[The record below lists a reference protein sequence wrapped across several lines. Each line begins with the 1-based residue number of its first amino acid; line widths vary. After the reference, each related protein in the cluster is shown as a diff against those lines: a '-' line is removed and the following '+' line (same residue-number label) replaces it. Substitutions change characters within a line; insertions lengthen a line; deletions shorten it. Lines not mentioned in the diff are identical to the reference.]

1 MKWFKHGANA
11 SREVPVGQ
19 ILAEMG
25 YYGVGVLWTM
35 MERVVWNDGRVTVR
49 ELEREFCARHFSK
62 RLVRKIIMDYG
73 LFAVDSNERVSIAK
87 KQSAKTPDDIPDVI
101 PDDTPD
107 DKAKTLD
114 DIPDD
119 TPSNAPAYLDKEI
132 DIEEEVEV
140 EETET
145 TTPTTDSSSDVD
157 DKDGVLTKYR
167 GQPWYPYVSSLLAET
182 DGQIWRETVAI
193 QSGYGE
199 LLLRHWPV
207 AVQEFAKHIT
217 SYDTGRD
224 IYSVQRA
231 RYYFMSFVRGNTKTG
246 AALKEVLQYLD
257 SYE

>member
-19 ILAEMG
+19 VLAEMG

-49 ELEREFCARHFSK
+49 ELEREFGNSRFSRK
-62 RLVRKIIMDYG
+62 KVRKLIEDYG
-73 LFAVDSNERVSIAK
+73 LFTVNEQGQLNVK
-87 KQSAKTPDDIPDVI
+87 KQTAKAELIVKKQIVSD
-101 PDDTPD
+101 
-107 DKAKTLD
+107 
-114 DIPDD
+114 
-119 TPSNAPAYLDKEI
+119 SNAPARNIDLDK
-132 DIEEEVEV
+132 DIEEEVE
-140 EETET
+140 EKET
-145 TTPTTDSSSDVD
+145 TTPTTNSSMD
-157 DKDGVLTKYR
+157 DDGVLTKYR
-167 GQPWYPYVSSLLAET
+167 GQQWYPYVSSLLAET
-182 DGQIWRETVAI
+182 DGQIWRETVAM

-207 AVQEFAKHIT
+207 AVQKFAEHIT

-257 SYE
+257 SYGR

>member
-49 ELEREFCARHFSK
+49 ELEREFGNSRFSRK
-62 RLVRKIIMDYG
+62 KVRKLIEDYG
-73 LFAVDSNERVSIAK
+73 LFTVNEQGQLNVKKQTAKAELIVKKQIVSDSNALARNIE
-87 KQSAKTPDDIPDVI
+87 
-101 PDDTPD
+101 
-107 DKAKTLD
+107 
-114 DIPDD
+114 
-119 TPSNAPAYLDKEI
+119 LDK
-132 DIEEEVEV
+132 DIEEEVE
-140 EETET
+140 EKET
-145 TTPTTDSSSDVD
+145 TTPTTNLISDAD
-157 DKDGVLTKYR
+157 GKDGVLTKYR
-167 GQPWYPYVSSLLAET
+167 GQPWYHYVNDLLAET
-182 DGQIWRETVAI
+182 DGAIWRETVAM

-217 SYDTGRD
+217 GYDTGRD

-246 AALKEVLQYLD
+246 AALREVLRYFD
-257 SYE
+257 NA

>member
-19 ILAEMG
+19 VLAEMG

-49 ELEREFCARHFSK
+49 ELEREFGNSRFSRK
-62 RLVRKIIMDYG
+62 KVRKLIEDYG
-73 LFAVDSNERVSIAK
+73 LFTVNEQGQLNVK
-87 KQSAKTPDDIPDVI
+87 KQTAKAELIVKKQIVSD
-101 PDDTPD
+101 
-107 DKAKTLD
+107 
-114 DIPDD
+114 
-119 TPSNAPAYLDKEI
+119 SNAPARNIDLDK
-132 DIEEEVEV
+132 DIEEEVE
-140 EETET
+140 EKET
-145 TTPTTDSSSDVD
+145 TTPTTNSSSDVD

-167 GQPWYPYVSSLLAET
+167 GQAWYPYVSSLLAET
-182 DGQIWRETVAI
+182 DGHIWRETVAM
-193 QSGYGE
+193 QSGYGA

-207 AVQEFAKHIT
+207 AVQKFAEHIT
-217 SYDTGRD
+217 GYDTGRD

-231 RYYFMSFVRGNTKTG
+231 RYYFMSFVRRNTKTG

>member
-49 ELEREFCARHFSK
+49 ELEREFGNSRFSRK
-62 RLVRKIIMDYG
+62 KVRKLIEEYG
-73 LFAVDSNERVSIAK
+73 LFTVNEQGQLNVK
-87 KQSAKTPDDIPDVI
+87 KQTAKAELIVKKQIVSD
-101 PDDTPD
+101 
-107 DKAKTLD
+107 
-114 DIPDD
+114 
-119 TPSNAPAYLDKEI
+119 SNAPARNIDLDK
-132 DIEEEVEV
+132 DIEEEVE
-140 EETET
+140 EKET
-145 TTPTTDSSSDVD
+145 TTPTTNASID
-157 DKDGVLTKYR
+157 DDEVLAKYR
-167 GQPWYPYVSSLLAET
+167 GQPWYLYVKDLLAET
-182 DGQIWRETVAI
+182 DGAIWRETVAM

-257 SYE
+257 SYGR

>member
-1 MKWFKHGANA
+1 MSAYEEHLKQIAMLLHDFMLCNRWTFRAFKHTHIGWARWEQCVKEGKGTLPEYLA
-11 SREVPVGQ
+11 ILFAIRLEDRQQSQSFSEETEQLTVGQ

-25 YYGVGVLWTM
+25 FYGVGVLWTM
-35 MERVVWNDGRVTVR
+35 MERVVWNDGRMTVR

-119 TPSNAPAYLDKEI
+119 TPSNAPAYIDKEI

-140 EETET
+140 EEKET
-145 TTPTTDSSSDVD
+145 TTPTTNSSID
-157 DKDGVLTKYR
+157 DDGVLAKYR
-167 GQPWYPYVSSLLAET
+167 DQPWKCCNILTAMNNNLAR
-182 DGQIWRETVAI
+182 I
-193 QSGYGE
+193 
-199 LLLRHWPV
+199 
-207 AVQEFAKHIT
+207 
-217 SYDTGRD
+217 
-224 IYSVQRA
+224 
-231 RYYFMSFVRGNTKTG
+231 N
-246 AALKEVLQYLD
+246 
-257 SYE
+257 

>member
-49 ELEREFCARHFSK
+49 ELEREFCGKNFSK
-62 RLVRKIIMDYG
+62 AKVRRLIEGFGLFEVDSEGHVRK
-73 LFAVDSNERVSIAK
+73 V
-87 KQSAKTPDDIPDVI
+87 KTPTVI
-101 PDDTPD
+101 PTDTPTVND
-107 DKAKTLD
+107 
-114 DIPDD
+114 
-119 TPSNAPAYLDKEI
+119 SNAPARNIGLDK
-132 DIEEEVEV
+132 DIEEEVE
-140 EETET
+140 EKET
-145 TTPTTDSSSDVD
+145 TTPTTNPSID
-157 DKDGVLTKYR
+157 DDGVLAKYR
-167 GQPWYPYVSSLLAET
+167 DQPWYCYVKDLLAET
-182 DGQIWRETVAI
+182 DGAIWRETVAM

-199 LLLRHWPV
+199 LLLRYWPV

-217 SYDTGRD
+217 GYDTGQD
-224 IYSVQRA
+224 VYSVQRA